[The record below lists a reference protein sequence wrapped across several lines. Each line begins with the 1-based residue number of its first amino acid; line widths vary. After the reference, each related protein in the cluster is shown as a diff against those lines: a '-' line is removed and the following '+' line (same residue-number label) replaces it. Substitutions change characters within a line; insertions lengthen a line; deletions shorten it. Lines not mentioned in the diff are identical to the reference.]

1 MRIPQIQ
8 IHTTKAQLGLNISKP
23 VQRIQQPKADL
34 QIRQQNATVTMQTSD
49 SSLNI
54 DSSQARR
61 DIGLIGPLESG
72 RKNAQKG
79 KQGVLAGIARRA
91 REGEQLMRIENK
103 GQPIQS
109 IASTKT
115 GRPMK
120 SLGIEFVPSI
130 DSVKIAYT
138 PSNLDISVQTHS
150 PQISATINKPI
161 HEYTPGKVSSYMI
174 QYPSIEIDV
183 TV

>member
-8 IHTTKAQLGLNISKP
+8 IRTTKAQLGLSISKP
-23 VQRIQQPKADL
+23 VQTIQQPNADL
-34 QIRQQNATVTMQTSD
+34 QIRQPNATVSMQTTD
-49 SSLNI
+49 SILKI
-54 DSSQARR
+54 DSSQSRR
-61 DIGLIGPLESG
+61 DLGLISPLESG

-79 KQGVLAGIARRA
+79 KQGVIAGMARRA

-115 GRPMK
+115 SRPIK
-120 SLGIEFVPSI
+120 SLGIKFLPSI
-130 DSVKIAYT
+130 NSVKIAYT
-138 PSNLDISVQTHS
+138 PSKLDISVQTQS
-150 PQISATINKPI
+150 PQINATANKPI
-161 HEYTPGKVSSYMI
+161 VEYTPGKVSAYMM